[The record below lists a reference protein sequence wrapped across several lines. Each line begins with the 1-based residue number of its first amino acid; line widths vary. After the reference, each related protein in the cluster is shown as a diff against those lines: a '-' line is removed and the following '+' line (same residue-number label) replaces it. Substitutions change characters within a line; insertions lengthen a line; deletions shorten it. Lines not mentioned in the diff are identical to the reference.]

1 MTEDAKAWH
10 RKNRMPK
17 NATFRQRVQW
27 HRAHQKHCAC
37 RPIPAKL
44 LELMRKRPD
53 AEAAA

>member
-37 RPIPAKL
+37 RPIPTKL

-53 AEAAA
+53 VEASS